1 MNDENI
7 VNELIKAESV
17 LAQSYAFLL
26 CTAVNSDIRT
36 KLSYNQRGIND
47 AASYMLDVL
56 TARGWNISKVVIN
69 NRK

>member
-1 MNDENI
+1 MNDEII

-26 CTAVNSDIRT
+26 CTAINIDIRT

-47 AASYMLDVL
+47 AASYMLDEL

>member
-36 KLSYNQRGIND
+36 KLSYNQREISA
-47 AASYMLDVL
+47 AASYMLDER
-56 TARGWNISKVVIN
+56 TARRWNISKGVIN

>member
-1 MNDENI
+1 MNDEII

-26 CTAVNSDIRT
+26 CTAINIDIRT

-47 AASYMLDVL
+47 AASYMLDEL
-56 TARGWNISKVVIN
+56 TAGGWNISKGVIN
-69 NRK
+69 NR

>member
-1 MNDENI
+1 MNDEII

-36 KLSYNQRGIND
+36 KLSNNQRGIND
-47 AASYMLDVL
+47 AASYMLDEL
-56 TARGWNISKVVIN
+56 TARGWNISKGVIN

>member
-1 MNDENI
+1 MNDEII
-7 VNELIKAESV
+7 VNELIKAESN

-47 AASYMLDVL
+47 AASYMLDEL
-56 TARGWNISKVVIN
+56 TARGWNISKGVIN

>member
-1 MNDENI
+1 MTDENI

-36 KLSYNQRGIND
+36 KLSYNQR
-47 AASYMLDVL
+47 
-56 TARGWNISKVVIN
+56 
-69 NRK
+69 

>member
-7 VNELIKAESV
+7 VNELINAESV

-36 KLSYNQRGIND
+36 KLSYNQRGIYD
-47 AASYMLDVL
+47 AASYMLDEL
-56 TARGWNISKVVIN
+56 TARGWNISKGVIN

>member
-1 MNDENI
+1 MNDEII

-56 TARGWNISKVVIN
+56 TARGWNISKGVIN

>member
-56 TARGWNISKVVIN
+56 TARGWNISTGVIN
-69 NRK
+69 NR

>member
-26 CTAVNSDIRT
+26 CTAVNSEIRT
-36 KLSYNQRGIND
+36 KLGYNQRGINE
-47 AASYMLDVL
+47 AASYMLDEL
-56 TARGWNISKVVIN
+56 IARGWSISKEVTNI
-69 NRK
+69 RK